1 MTLDRDGRITYCNRY
16 LSDLVGW
23 DRDDLIGRDYF
34 AICEPYRPAGAM
46 DDLLEAVVRGGPSPF
61 NETEVHTRRKGIR
74 TVVWSDTPI
83 RDSSGEVIGTTSIG
97 QDITA
102 RRRAQM
108 RFGLHL
114 DFAHAL
120 AAARTIEEAG
130 RGVLEAIAGAVFL
143 RTGTFWIVA
152 GERLRPMA
160 VHPPPTAGEA
170 VGDRPGP
177 ARGEGAAGE
186 AWARGEC
193 VWAGDDT
200 LAIPALWD
208 GAVVAVLEV
217 QEVDGISRHAD
228 VRRSAVGMGNQIA
241 QFLHR
246 HRADARRRA
255 ILQAAFDSII
265 LLDAAGNI
273 AELNP
278 ATERTFGR
286 TRDELVGMP
295 FAGLVPDSKAADA
308 DVLDRHLHAIGVRS
322 DGTEFPAEYLATTID
337 LEDAPAHVVYLRD
350 VTESVQAATELA
362 SSRLRI
368 VQTADHERRRLE
380 RNLHDGAQQRLVGLA
395 LALRMAE
402 DRVTRDP
409 DGAAQLLSQARIE
422 LGEAID
428 ELRELARGIH
438 PAVLSDHGLRA
449 ALPGLASRCPVE
461 TEVQID
467 VGRLDEAVEV
477 AAYFTVSEALA
488 NVAKYSGA
496 SRAEV
501 TATMDN
507 GWLHVAIVDDGV
519 GGADP
524 TRGSG
529 LQGLLDRVGALGGT
543 LTITSPP
550 GAGTRVEVRLPV
562 GPGTEAQAPPLI
574 A

>member
-1 MTLDRDGRITYCNRY
+1 
-16 LSDLVGW
+16 
-23 DRDDLIGRDYF
+23 
-34 AICEPYRPAGAM
+34 
-46 DDLLEAVVRGGPSPF
+46 
-61 NETEVHTRRKGIR
+61 
-74 TVVWSDTPI
+74 
-83 RDSSGEVIGTTSIG
+83 
-97 QDITA
+97 
-102 RRRAQM
+102 
-108 RFGLHL
+108 
-114 DFAHAL
+114 
-120 AAARTIEEAG
+120 
-130 RGVLEAIAGAVFL
+130 
-143 RTGTFWIVA
+143 
-152 GERLRPMA
+152 
-160 VHPPPTAGEA
+160 
-170 VGDRPGP
+170 
-177 ARGEGAAGE
+177 
-186 AWARGEC
+186 
-193 VWAGDDT
+193 
-200 LAIPALWD
+200 
-208 GAVVAVLEV
+208 
-217 QEVDGISRHAD
+217 
-228 VRRSAVGMGNQIA
+228 
-241 QFLHR
+241 
-246 HRADARRRA
+246 
-255 ILQAAFDSII
+255 
-265 LLDAAGNI
+265 
-273 AELNP
+273 
-278 ATERTFGR
+278 
-286 TRDELVGMP
+286 
-295 FAGLVPDSKAADA
+295 
-308 DVLDRHLHAIGVRS
+308 
-322 DGTEFPAEYLATTID
+322 
-337 LEDAPAHVVYLRD
+337 
-350 VTESVQAATELA
+350 
-362 SSRLRI
+362 
-368 VQTADHERRRLE
+368 
-380 RNLHDGAQQRLVGLA
+380 
-395 LALRMAE
+395 MAE

-562 GPGTEAQAPPLI
+562 GPGTEAQVPPLT